1 MIARVAHAVM
11 AVLAMI
17 AAYLQLND
25 PDPVRWVALYLG
37 CAAVALCY
45 ACGRPA
51 PRLALGMALVAAAW
65 AAAIVPELIGRWGPG
80 QLLQTMVPNH
90 PEIEY
95 GREFGGLVIVASYC
109 ALSYLRGTRHKGEHA
124 PA

>member
-1 MIARVAHAVM
+1 MVVLVAHAVM

-25 PDPVRWVALYLG
+25 PDPLRWVALYMG
-37 CAAVALCY
+37 CAAVAFSY
-45 ACGRPA
+45 ACQRPA
-51 PRLALGMALVAAAW
+51 RRLALGMALVAAAW
-65 AAAIVPELIGRWGPG
+65 ALAIVPELIGRWGPG
-80 QLLQTMVPNH
+80 QLLHAMVPNH

-109 ALSYLRGTRHKGEHA
+109 ALSYLWRAR
-124 PA
+124 PAAARR